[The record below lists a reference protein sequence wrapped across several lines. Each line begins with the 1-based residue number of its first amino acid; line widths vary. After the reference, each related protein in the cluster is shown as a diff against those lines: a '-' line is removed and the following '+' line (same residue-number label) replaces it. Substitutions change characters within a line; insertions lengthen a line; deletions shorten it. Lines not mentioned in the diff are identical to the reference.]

1 MRRWD
6 PRVRVLLSAV
16 LVGGVIWLMRS
27 QEGNMR
33 LAIAELAAVPL
44 AFGIWLGATGLKDLF
59 GGSKDD
65 DASA

>member
-1 MRRWD
+1 
-6 PRVRVLLSAV
+6 VLLSAV

-44 AFGIWLGATGLKDLF
+44 AFGIWLGACLLYTSPSPRD
-59 GGSKDD
+59 
-65 DASA
+65 